1 MITDIMD
8 IWLEKKHVLKNKQTL
23 QKDCRWIHT
32 YL

>member
-8 IWLEKKHVLKNKQTL
+8 IWLETKHILKNMQTL
-23 QKDCRWIHT
+23 QKDFRWIHT